1 MQIDEKLLS
10 KLEKLSALQIEEE
23 KRSEVICQLSEI
35 VDFVEKLNE
44 LDLSSSEVTIS
55 TIEGGAP
62 FRSDDIRSDD
72 INSSSVVET
81 VLNHAPKSNEHF
93 FIVPKII
100 E

>member
-62 FRSDDIRSDD
+62 FRGDD

>member
-23 KRSEVICQLSEI
+23 KRSEVIRELSEI
-35 VDFVEKLNE
+35 VNFVEKLNE

-55 TIEGGAP
+55 TIKGRTP
-62 FRSDDIRSDD
+62 FRSDSV
-72 INSSSVVET
+72 NSSSVVET
-81 VLNHAPKSNEHF
+81 VLNHAPKSNDHF

>member
-23 KRSEVICQLSEI
+23 KRSEVICELSEI
-35 VDFVEKLNE
+35 VNFVEKLNE
-44 LDLSSSEVTIS
+44 LDLSSSEVAIS
-55 TIEGGAP
+55 IIKGGAP
-62 FRSDDIRSDD
+62 FRSDSV
-72 INSSSVVET
+72 NSSNVVET
-81 VLNHAPKSNEHF
+81 VLNHAPKSNDHF

>member
-23 KRSEVICQLSEI
+23 KRSEVICELSEI
-35 VDFVEKLNE
+35 VNFVEKLNE

-55 TIEGGAP
+55 TIKGGVP
-62 FRSDDIRSDD
+62 FRSDSV
-72 INSSSVVET
+72 NSSNVVET
-81 VLNHAPKSNEHF
+81 VLNHAPKSNDHF

>member
-23 KRSEVICQLSEI
+23 KRSEVIRELSEI
-35 VDFVEKLNE
+35 VNFVEKLNE

-55 TIEGGAP
+55 TIKGGTP
-62 FRSDDIRSDD
+62 FRSDSV
-72 INSSSVVET
+72 NSSSVVET
-81 VLNHAPKSNEHF
+81 VLNHAPKSNDHF

>member
-44 LDLSSSEVTIS
+44 LDLTSSEVTIS
-55 TIEGGAP
+55 TIEGGTP
-62 FRSDDIRSDD
+62 FRSDD

>member
-55 TIEGGAP
+55 TIEGGTP
-62 FRSDDIRSDD
+62 FRSDD

>member
-10 KLEKLSALQIEEE
+10 KLEKLSALQIEE
-23 KRSEVICQLSEI
+23 KRSEVICELSEI
-35 VDFVEKLNE
+35 VNFVEKLNE

-55 TIEGGAP
+55 TIKGGAP
-62 FRSDDIRSDD
+62 FRSDSV
-72 INSSSVVET
+72 NSSNVVET
-81 VLNHAPKSNEHF
+81 VLNHAPKSNDHF

>member
-62 FRSDDIRSDD
+62 FRNDD
-72 INSSSVVET
+72 INSSSVVEI